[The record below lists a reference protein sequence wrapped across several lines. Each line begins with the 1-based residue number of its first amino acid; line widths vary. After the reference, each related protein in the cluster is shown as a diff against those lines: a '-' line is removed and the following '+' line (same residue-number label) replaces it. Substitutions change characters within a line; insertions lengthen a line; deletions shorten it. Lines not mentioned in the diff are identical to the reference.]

1 MQDQDAPP
9 VEEGETGGGAVVVHA
24 AELRAAVAVGPVET
38 NSIPTSTPH
47 PWITAIVR
55 PWPATITARDCAC
68 VQVVR
73 AKADTARAISSRFR
87 LAKTPTPKSSL
98 LLTTCSFKQRF
109 RKPLAS
115 ST

>member
-9 VEEGETGGGAVVVHA
+9 VEEGETDGGAVVVHA
-24 AELRAAVAVGPVET
+24 AELRAAAGPVVT

-55 PWPATITARDCAC
+55 PWQRGTTVLACAC
-68 VQVVR
+68 VPVVP
-73 AKADTARAISSRFR
+73 AKADTARAISSRF
-87 LAKTPTPKSSL
+87 LPAKTRIQKSSL
-98 LLTTCSFKQRF
+98 LLMTSSFKPRF
-109 RKPLAS
+109 RKPPAN